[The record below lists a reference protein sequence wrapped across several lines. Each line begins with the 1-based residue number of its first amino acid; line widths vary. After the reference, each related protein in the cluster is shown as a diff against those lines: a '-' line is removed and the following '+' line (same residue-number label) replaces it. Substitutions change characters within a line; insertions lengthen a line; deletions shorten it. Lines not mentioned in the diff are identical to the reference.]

1 LALSVKKDNLAI
13 IDFDSSAYV
22 LKAMNERIHP
32 EAIIELILNIESGG
46 KTNLEEAL
54 SLAQQQLM
62 QSSSKDKIVYLIS
75 DLERTTG
82 RNPLPIINKLPN
94 LRVIYAKTY
103 RRVSFVDDV
112 ISLPNVSME
121 ELDRDSD
128 LVELTT
134 RLIS

>member
-1 LALSVKKDNLAI
+1 
-13 IDFDSSAYV
+13 
-22 LKAMNERIHP
+22 
-32 EAIIELILNIESGG
+32 LI
-46 KTNLEEAL
+46 
-54 SLAQQQLM
+54 

-82 RNPLPIINKLPN
+82 RNPLPIINRLSN

-103 RRVSFVDDV
+103 RRVSFVDD
-112 ISLPNVSME
+112 IITLPNVSME

-128 LVELTT
+128 LVDLTS